1 MSFRALREESQKT
14 PRDISH
20 TFDMTKHISSY
31 IILKIRTAMRIL
43 ISDPIIVNNGE
54 QFLGSIVVNN
64 GKIVEILRGDEL
76 PHTECDRIVEASGLY
91 LIPGV
96 IDDHVHFR
104 EPGLT
109 EKATI
114 ATESRA
120 AAAGGVTSY
129 MEMPNTN
136 PQTTTIKAL
145 KEKYAIAANDS
156 IINYSFFFGA
166 TNRNVADFEKL
177 NAKKCCGIKLFMGSS
192 TGNMLVDRREEL
204 EKIFAEAKRLGFP
217 VAVHCEDGS
226 IITAN
231 SKLIKEEAGEDPDV
245 RYHPLIRSAEAC
257 YESTKCAVELARR
270 FGTQLH
276 VMHISTARELELLGD
291 SNITAEATPA
301 HLTFC
306 DKDYARL
313 GTKIKCNPA
322 IKGEEERDALR
333 KAVADGRID
342 LVGTDHAPHL
352 PKDKIG
358 GALKAASGMPSIQ
371 FSLLAMLKLVD
382 EGVLTL
388 ETLVE
393 KMCHAPARIFNI
405 NKRGFIEKGNYAD
418 FVLLNPDAPHTVTA
432 DCIISKCGWSP
443 FEGETFNWAVEQTW
457 VNGECVYKN
466 GTLNEEVHGKAL
478 TFNR

>member
-1 MSFRALREESQKT
+1 M
-14 PRDISH
+14 
-20 TFDMTKHISSY
+20 
-31 IILKIRTAMRIL
+31 RTL
-43 ISDPIIVNNGE
+43 ISNPTIVSNGE
-54 QFLGSIVVNN
+54 QFQGSIVIND
-64 GKIVEILRGDEL
+64 GKIVEILRENEL
-76 PHTECDRIVEASGLY
+76 PRAECDEIVEATGLY

-136 PQTTTIKAL
+136 PQTTSIEAL

-156 IINYSFFFGA
+156 VINYSFFFGA
-166 TNRNVADFEKL
+166 TNSNVAVFAKL
-177 NAKKCCGIKLFMGSS
+177 NAKKNCGIKLFMGSS
-192 TGNMLVDRREEL
+192 TGNMLVDKREEL
-204 EKIFAEAKRLGFP
+204 EKIFSEAKRLGLP
-217 VAVHCEDGS
+217 VAVHCEESS
-226 IITAN
+226 IIAAN
-231 SKLIKEEAGEDPDV
+231 SKRIKEEVGEDPDV
-245 RYHPLIRSAEAC
+245 TYHPLIRSAEAC
-257 YESTKCAVELARR
+257 YESTKCAVELARK

-276 VMHISTARELELLGD
+276 VMHISTARELELMGND
-291 SNITAEATPA
+291 DNITSEATPA

-313 GTKIKCNPA
+313 GTRIKCNPA

-342 LVGTDHAPHL
+342 LIGTDHAPHL
-352 PKDKIG
+352 PKDKVG

-371 FSLLAMLKLVD
+371 FSLLAMLRLVD
-382 EGVLTL
+382 EGILTL

-405 NKRGFIEKGNYAD
+405 NKRGFIEKGLYAD
-418 FVLLNPDAPHTVTA
+418 FVLLNPDAPHTITTE
-432 DCIISKCGWSP
+432 DIISKCGWSP

-457 VNGECVYKN
+457 VNGECVYKDGKFN
-466 GTLNEEVHGKAL
+466 DEVRGKAL

>member
-1 MSFRALREESQKT
+1 
-14 PRDISH
+14 
-20 TFDMTKHISSY
+20 
-31 IILKIRTAMRIL
+31 MRIL

-54 QFLGSIVVNN
+54 QFQGSIVVNN
-64 GKIVEILRGDEL
+64 GKIVEILREDEL
-76 PHTECDRIVEASGLY
+76 PRLPCDNIIEATGLY

-114 ATESRA
+114 ATESCA
-120 AAAGGVTSY
+120 AAAGGVTSF
-129 MEMPNTN
+129 MEMPNTV
-136 PQTTTIKAL
+136 PQTTTLEAL

-204 EKIFAEAKRLGFP
+204 EKIFAEAKRLELP

-231 SKLIKEEAGEDPDV
+231 SKRIKEEAGEDPDV
-245 RYHPLIRSAEAC
+245 KYHPLIRSAEAC

-322 IKGEEERDALR
+322 IKSEEERDALR

-342 LVGTDHAPHL
+342 LIGTDHAPHL
-352 PKDKIG
+352 PKDKVG

-382 EGVLTL
+382 EGVFTL

-432 DCIISKCGWSP
+432 DSIISKCGWSP

-457 VNGECVYKN
+457 VNGECAYKN
-466 GTLNEEVHGKAL
+466 GTLNDEVHGKAL

>member
-1 MSFRALREESQKT
+1 
-14 PRDISH
+14 
-20 TFDMTKHISSY
+20 
-31 IILKIRTAMRIL
+31 MRIL

-54 QFLGSIVVNN
+54 QFQGSIVVNN
-64 GKIVEILRGDEL
+64 GKIVEILRGDKL

-136 PQTTTIKAL
+136 PQTTTIEAL

-231 SKLIKEEAGEDPDV
+231 SKRIKEEAGEDPDV

>member
-1 MSFRALREESQKT
+1 
-14 PRDISH
+14 
-20 TFDMTKHISSY
+20 MTM
-31 IILKIRTAMRIL
+31 RTL
-43 ISDPIIVNNGE
+43 ISNPTIVNNGE
-54 QFLGSIVVNN
+54 QFQGSIVVNN
-64 GKIVEILRGDEL
+64 GKIVEILRDNEL
-76 PHTECDRIVEASGLY
+76 PRAECDEIIEATGLY

-129 MEMPNTN
+129 MEMPNTK
-136 PQTTTIKAL
+136 PQTTTIEAL
-145 KEKYAIAANDS
+145 KEKYAIAAKDS
-156 IINYSFFFGA
+156 LINYSFFFGA
-166 TNRNVADFEKL
+166 TNGNVSDFAKL
-177 NAKKCCGIKLFMGSS
+177 NPQKTCGIKLFMGSS
-192 TGNMLVDRREEL
+192 TGNMLVDKREEL
-204 EKIFAEAKRLGFP
+204 EKIFSTAKELNMP
-217 VAVHCEDGS
+217 VAVHCEDSS
-226 IITAN
+226 IIAGN
-231 SKLIKEEAGEDPDV
+231 SKRIQQEAGEDPDV
-245 RYHPLIRSAEAC
+245 KYHPLIRSAEAC
-257 YESTKCAVELARR
+257 YESTKCAVELAQK

-313 GTKIKCNPA
+313 GTRIKCNPA
-322 IKGEEERDALR
+322 IKGEEEREALR
-333 KAVADGRID
+333 QALADGRID
-342 LVGTDHAPHL
+342 LIGTDHAPHL

-371 FSLLAMLKLVD
+371 FSLLAMLRLAD
-382 EGVLTL
+382 EGVFTI

-405 NKRGFIEKGNYAD
+405 DRRGFIEKGYHAD
-418 FVLLNPDAPHTVTA
+418 FVLLNPDAPHTITA

-443 FEGETFNWAVEQTW
+443 FEGERFNWAVEQTW
-457 VNGECVYKN
+457 VNGQCVYKN
-466 GTLNEEVHGKAL
+466 GRINEDARGKAL
-478 TFNR
+478 KFNR